1 MKRLVGIIF
10 SLLFIIAVST
20 TEIILSEKYIGE
32 VLEMSTNIAKS
43 IDRETFA
50 NQTHVDEVSKLEE
63 VWTHHENILCLMTNH
78 NNIDEVG
85 EYITKMRTSQ
95 RDNDYECFVS
105 SLDLVIFY
113 VEGYQHIFGINLQNL
128 V

>member
-1 MKRLVGIIF
+1 MKRLIGIMF

-32 VLEMSTNIAKS
+32 VLKLSMSIAES
-43 IDRETFA
+43 ATRETYC
-50 NQTHVDEVSKLEE
+50 NQNHIDEVTKLEE
-63 VWTHHENILCLMTNH
+63 IWRHHENILCLMTNH

-85 EYITKMRTSQ
+85 EYITRMRTSQ
-95 RDNDYECFVS
+95 RAHDYECFAS

-113 VEGYQHIFGINLQNL
+113 VEGYQHIFGINFQNL

>member
-32 VLEMSTNIAKS
+32 VLELSMSIAES
-43 IDRETFA
+43 ATRETYCDQ
-50 NQTHVDEVSKLEE
+50 NHIDEVTKLEE
-63 VWTHHENILCLMTNH
+63 IWTHHENILCLMTNH

>member
-1 MKRLVGIIF
+1 MKRLIGIIF

-20 TEIILSEKYIGE
+20 AEIILSKKYIGE
-32 VLEMSTNIAKS
+32 VLELSISIAES
-43 IDRETFA
+43 VNRETYCDQ
-50 NQTHVDEVSKLEE
+50 NHIDNVTKLEE
-63 VWTHHENILCLMTNH
+63 ILTHHENILCLMTNH

-95 RDNDYECFVS
+95 RDQDYECFAS

-113 VEGYQHIFGINLQNL
+113 VEGYQHIFGINFQNL

>member
-20 TEIILSEKYIGE
+20 TEIILSKKYIGE
-32 VLEMSTNIAKS
+32 VLELSMSIAES
-43 IDRETFA
+43 VNRETYCDQ
-50 NQTHVDEVSKLEE
+50 NHIDNVTKLEE
-63 VWTHHENILCLMTNH
+63 LWRHHENILCFMTNH

-95 RDNDYECFVS
+95 RDKDYEEFLS

-113 VEGYQHIFGINLQNL
+113 ANGYKHIFGVNIQN
-128 V
+128 VV

>member
-1 MKRLVGIIF
+1 MKRLIGIIF

-32 VLEMSTNIAKS
+32 VLELSMSIAES
-43 IDRETFA
+43 ATRETYC
-50 NQTHVDEVSKLEE
+50 NQNHIEEVTKLEE
-63 VWTHHENILCLMTNH
+63 VWRHHENILCLMTNH

-95 RDNDYECFVS
+95 RDHDYECFAS

-113 VEGYQHIFGINLQNL
+113 VKGYQHIFGINLQNL

>member
-32 VLEMSTNIAKS
+32 VLEMSTSIAQS
-43 IDRETFA
+43 ITRETFA

>member
-1 MKRLVGIIF
+1 MKRLVGIVF

-20 TEIILSEKYIGE
+20 TEIILSKKYIGE
-32 VLEMSTNIAKS
+32 VLELSMSIAES
-43 IDRETFA
+43 ATRETYCD
-50 NQTHVDEVSKLEE
+50 QSHIDEVTKLEE
-63 VWTHHENILCLMTNH
+63 LWRHHENILCLMTNH

-95 RDNDYECFVS
+95 RDHDYECFAS

>member
-32 VLEMSTNIAKS
+32 VLEMSTNIAQS
-43 IDRETFA
+43 ITRETFA

>member
-10 SLLFIIAVST
+10 SLIFIIAVSVI
-20 TEIILSEKYIGE
+20 EIVLSEKYINE
-32 VLEMSTNIAKS
+32 IINLSTSIAQTVT
-43 IDRETFA
+43 RETFFD
-50 NQTHVDEVSKLEE
+50 QQHIDEVAKLEE
-63 VWTHHENILCLMTNH
+63 VWTHHENILCFMTNH

-95 RDNDYECFVS
+95 RDKDYEEFLS

-113 VEGYQHIFGINLQNL
+113 ANGYKHIFGVNIQN
-128 V
+128 VV

>member
-20 TEIILSEKYIGE
+20 AEIILSDKYIGE
-32 VLEMSTNIAKS
+32 VLDMSLSIAQS
-43 IDRETFA
+43 IDRTTFA
-50 NQTHVDEVSKLEE
+50 NQSHIDKVAKLEE
-63 VWTHHENILCLMTNH
+63 IWTHHENILCLMTNH

-85 EYITKMRTSQ
+85 EYITRMRTSQ
-95 RDNDYECFVS
+95 RDNDYENFVS